1 MFADYEVRY
10 EKVFPECR
18 RKATHKRI
26 SMIERLI
33 RNSGLAVTTAFIT
46 GFVTLSSALAYL
58 LISQLTGG
66 TTSQGIIYSIV
77 IPLLITPA
85 VSFLFLRVAIR
96 LDRSEQALIESEEKY
111 RTILDSIEDGYFEVD
126 IAGSLTFFNDS
137 LSRILGYSRSELTG
151 LSFRAFMD
159 ETNARKVFV
168 IFNRVF
174 RTGLPDKGFDW
185 EIIKK
190 DGNKRHLDA
199 SVSLKRQKDGRVIG
213 FQGVARDITAR
224 KKADQALRESEEKYR
239 QLVNFA
245 PAAICEI
252 DIATGRLISANDI
265 LTEYTGYSRE
275 ELLSMKIENLLSEGS
290 RPQFRERLKQVR
302 KGKDLSE
309 TIEYLIKT
317 KHGKDIWFLVNSR
330 YFFEGGRP
338 VRVTI
343 VAHNIT
349 DLKAADA
356 KRKKLEDQLRQSQ
369 KMEAIGTLAAGI
381 AHDFNNILSA
391 VIGYT
396 ELSQLHVPKTSD
408 VGRYLQK
415 MDMVCRQ
422 AKELV
427 RQILAFSR
435 QIDPEKAPLMVISII
450 SDAVKMVS
458 PSLPADVRIRY
469 SVAPASGMIDA
480 DPVQIRQV
488 LLNLFTNACHA
499 MKEGGGKIDV
509 MALPVDV
516 TETDDTALPGLKPG
530 PYVKICV
537 RDTGPGMSGDV
548 MERIFDPYYTTKQA
562 HEGTGLG
569 LAIVRNI
576 VTAHEG
582 IVTVESAPGEGT
594 AFHVYLPRSCADAT
608 ETVHAIGDFQNA
620 SHAPLTGNERILFVD
635 DEESIAQVG
644 RELLEHLGYVVEIQT
659 CSKAALER
667 FAADP
672 RAFDLIITDMVMP
685 DMTGDVLAKEI
696 LTLRPDMPVIMC
708 TGHSESISEEA
719 ARAIGIK
726 AFVPKP
732 YRILDFSRIIRM
744 VLDGPVR

>member
-1 MFADYEVRY
+1 
-10 EKVFPECR
+10 
-18 RKATHKRI
+18 
-26 SMIERLI
+26 MIERLI
-33 RNSGLAVTTAFIT
+33 RKSGLAVTTAFIT
-46 GFVTLSSALAYL
+46 GFATLASALAYL
-58 LISQLTGG
+58 LMSQLTGG
-66 TTSQGIIYSIV
+66 ATYQGIIHSIL
-77 IPLLITPA
+77 IPLLLTP
-85 VSFLFLRVAIR
+85 VFSVLFLRVAIR

-126 IAGSLTFFNDS
+126 MAGSLTFFNDS

-151 LSFRAFMD
+151 LNFRAFMD

-168 IFNRVF
+168 TFNRVF

-190 DGNKRHLDA
+190 DGNSGHLDA
-199 SVSLKRQKDGRVIG
+199 SVSLKRQKNGRVIG

-224 KKADQALRESEEKYR
+224 KKTEHALRESEEKYR

-252 DIATGRLISANDI
+252 DIATGRLISVNDI
-265 LTEYTGYSRE
+265 LIEYTGYSRT
-275 ELLSMKIENLLSEGS
+275 ELLSMKIENLLSEES
-290 RPQFRERLKQVR
+290 RSQFRERFKQVR
-302 KGKDLSE
+302 KGKDLSGI
-309 TIEYLIKT
+309 IEYRIKT
-317 KHGKDIWFLVNSR
+317 KHGKNIWFMVNSR

-343 VAHNIT
+343 VANDIT

-356 KRKKLEDQLRQSQ
+356 ERKKLENQLRQSQ
-369 KMEAIGTLAAGI
+369 KMEAMGTLAAGI

-396 ELSQLHVPKTSD
+396 ELSQLHVSKTSD

-415 MDMVCRQ
+415 MDMVCWQ
-422 AKELV
+422 AKELI

-435 QIDPEKAPLMVISII
+435 QIDPDRTPLMVASVI

-469 SVAPASGMIDA
+469 SAAPASDMIDV
-480 DPVQIRQV
+480 DPVQIQQV
-488 LLNLFTNACHA
+488 MLNLFTNACHV
-499 MKEGGGKIDV
+499 MKDGGGKIDV
-509 MALPVDV
+509 LALPVDV
-516 TETDDTALPGLKPG
+516 TKTDAAAQAGLKPG

-537 RDTGPGMSGDV
+537 RDTGPGMSRDV
-548 MERIFDPYYTTKQA
+548 MERIFDPYYTTKLS

-576 VTAHEG
+576 VAAHDG
-582 IVTVESAPGEGT
+582 IVMVESAPGEGT
-594 AFHVYLPRSCADAT
+594 AFYVYLPRSSADAT
-608 ETVHAIGDFQNA
+608 ETVHAADGSQNA
-620 SHAPLTGNERILFVD
+620 SHAPLPGNERILFVD
-635 DEESIAQVG
+635 DEESIVQVG

-659 CSKAALER
+659 CSTAALKR

-672 RAFDLIITDMVMP
+672 HAFDLVITDMVMP

-696 LTLRPDMPVIMC
+696 LNLRPDMPLIMC
-708 TGHSESISEEA
+708 TGHSESIREEA
-719 ARAIGIK
+719 ALAIGIK
-726 AFVPKP
+726 AYVSKP
-732 YRILDFSRIIRM
+732 YRILDFSRIIRT
-744 VLDGPVR
+744 VLDGPARFQKK